1 MATITVDRSINADDA
16 FAMSGGIAFVAL
28 PSGSATYQTQA
39 TGIATWVTATIV
51 SSSNWQS
58 VCYGN
63 NLVVAV
69 SSTSGTIAA
78 SSPAGVTATWTLRT
92 MPATASWYAVAY
104 GLSKF
109 VAVSGGAS
117 TAGAYSA
124 DGAKWTS
131 TGALTTSGDWR
142 ALAFGDDRF
151 VALSYNSTNS
161 NYSTN
166 GTSWTA
172 GGALPGTRNW
182 TSIVYGEGTFVAV
195 ASGSSSGAYST
206 DGGVTWNNTTMPSAA
221 SWSSVTYGNG
231 TFVAV
236 ATGPSTAAAYSAD
249 GITWS
254 SSTLPASRS
263 WVGVAFGNNLFSA
276 VASGSTTGGA
286 YSYNGIN
293 WVANTTLSQTVSC
306 ICHTPTTW
314 NSNDTLVITNN
325 STVTVNTDQGK
336 FWNAVTLT
344 NGKLAITNNSTSTGI
359 RFTMGRVSGAAAAVI
374 TPGSGIGDI
383 EITGNWIEL
392 GTGSGSSGQ
401 TMTAPFSDYIAALWV
416 ETGSGTGVYEQWLNA
431 TGSYGDASPILLE
444 GLAAVGSGRRG
455 KFFVQQANAA
465 PYGPTIINGTDG
477 SIAQKLITV
486 TSTTGLYAG
495 AAILGP
501 GIPANTVVNRV
512 ISSTLLETNAISTTE
527 LSPDWSGVAFG
538 NSTYVAISRT
548 SSNIAATSSDGVTW
562 TKRTLPFVANWN
574 GICYGATSAL
584 FVAVC
589 SDITTTGGTQIGSR
603 FCATSADGITWTRR
617 AMPANQSWNAVATN
631 GTSFVA
637 VGAAADGTATTGA
650 ASSTDGLTWVAATMA
665 TSLIW
670 QAVGYGGSRYVA
682 VGGATATVCNYDA
695 DGAGTWT
702 AGATMTSGNYVAI
715 AYSASRWVAVTA
727 TTASQYKDDPTTGA
741 FTVGGTLTTGVARG
755 IAWDGTN
762 FVVVSTTNSVTTH
775 RSTNGVSWTS
785 TTNGATYA
793 NNWMAICAN
802 GTTLCAVSS
811 SSTLRS
817 AAMTSTDSGA
827 TWTLRTGIPLDVS
840 LTCYNPYVSQL
851 TNTVEFGDNI
861 NGNKVPT
868 GAKVRCPNIMFTS
881 AVPVNI
887 QTASSIVGANMVMTN
902 AGSLTASICL
912 FDESYNTFTQP
923 EIVSL
928 TNCAFSIPPI
938 INECYN
944 LTFNSVGFALAPV
957 RRYYT
962 YSATIGADGWFTRDG
977 RYAATVTWTYLN
989 GASITDFNYCVG
1001 APKAL
1006 QVAVSTVTNPAVM
1019 LNLSYT
1025 QDSTWSYV
1033 RFYALN
1039 CVASFQDAFN
1049 FSANFN
1055 DNTMEH
1061 LELYGVAPMLL
1072 QVSNNNTITDIRIAE
1087 DMFNGYRSFPTSGAR
1102 IGNDP
1107 NASAGLLDDTK
1118 YYLKAR
1124 TFYDWND
1131 RSIFAEGRTVSATPY
1146 IGSQFSPAFFGAYNN
1161 ATRSVTLTWIRR
1173 DPSASGAAGS
1183 TIYQIFRDTTPGF
1196 TPSSTNMVFD
1206 TLTVGTV
1213 SYVNGFI
1220 ATITATASPVRTITF
1235 AQAGRTI
1242 TLSGAGA
1249 GSFTTAGF
1257 VAGGNVVVAGTAS
1270 NNGTYTILSFT
1281 ATVIT
1286 LTTNHTNLVN
1296 ETAPNGTTL
1305 NGQPPVNGTSY
1316 YYKLRKHDATL
1327 AGITSASGTV
1337 ALTSL
1342 TTAGNFNTGLGS
1354 IINLEGISG
1363 QFKIRIPVGSTTNFL
1378 AGNVFPGLTL
1388 AGTGIG
1394 SGAKV
1399 VSLDTPWQIT
1409 VDVANSSTFVGT
1421 TATLGLATGVAPNSN
1436 IYVTGPGIA
1445 RPTRV
1450 SSVTNSTTIVVD
1462 TAFINTFSA
1471 QAIFFEYG
1479 NDSAEVEVTP
1489 SGPTTAAFNFLT
1501 RSNDFTHANWV
1512 KTNLTA
1518 TADAVSGPNDI
1529 GFGIAAVPTADRLLS
1544 TGPSARAVQ
1553 TITSYLEIGAS
1564 YTFSVFIRTDAHH
1577 YAQTVTGELS
1587 INTTVVTTEAFTAT
1601 GVWQRISAD
1610 FTATAVTH
1618 TFTIQMTTEGSY
1630 IYASSAL
1637 VNQGTT
1643 ALVPITTTTVKSAV
1657 ASGGRTFTF
1666 ASGIDGLNTITG
1678 STGSFITDGFVIG
1691 DSIIVQSTSDN
1702 DGTYVISS
1710 TAITATVITVVAAQ
1724 PFTNGGGAQTTGSI
1738 VGSVLAS
1745 AAQELSAAYAWCRA
1759 AGGNTENQGIEVAFA
1774 ALPTGSFWTELY
1786 IGTTSGFAPSSVNRV
1801 GYTLNLLGA
1810 STSFYLL
1817 NSNNNLFNTLV
1828 QEGVGGFSGTRAF
1841 LRGSAGNSFLDWT
1854 IDYNYGAVPM
1864 IGDIASL
1871 SNDNVFDDF
1880 TVKNFRNYNLTPF
1893 TTLNDSSGLT
1903 LQNITIEQANDIPY
1917 ALQTQN
1923 TTLKGVTG
1931 AHAFAATNATTYL
1944 HGTAPFATD
1953 GMAIAYQA
1961 VYDNIFYE
1969 LFHSE
1974 TTGALHMLFNASS
1987 LDTPPYSIVS
1997 GTPAFGNNGR
2007 LYLRTAGDSIEYTWP
2022 HRIYTVSSFRDV
2034 ILKKN
2039 GLDLGS
2045 SLDVLQSLLVEFSID
2060 TGTGDTY
2067 SAYATATPANL
2078 AATVVDTVTGFLLK
2092 IKITARPGMLFSTQ
2106 TNAFIATEVI
2116 RGASSGATATVDEV
2130 FNLTTTTG
2138 TIVVSGVSGTFFPG
2152 ELIVRD
2158 SDSATR
2164 ATNVVTN
2171 TQFALFPSFNS
2182 YIDGLQIFTNTVGPG
2197 DYPGRTANIVL
2208 TNVVT
2213 GSTYYV
2219 FKTSDATLLGSGTA
2233 SGSTVTI
2240 ANVAYVSDFGIT
2252 VRVRKGSNN
2261 ITFTYAS
2268 ESSGPFVVGN
2278 AITSS
2283 AGGTGYIASLVD
2295 GGSTGTLVIR
2305 NVVGT
2310 FANTN
2315 TLTSGL
2321 TTATID
2327 SVPATVVTTKYI
2339 PLETQATVTSSGA
2352 SVYIGQ
2358 LEDTIVGASVNG
2370 TIAGDFT
2377 VNTTTKTIKHTADA
2391 VVYTINE
2398 LYTWLMDYFDDV
2410 TTIDDTVPISA
2421 QTPTEY
2427 TLTNGWFMDNVS
2439 FKYLSGGAI
2448 QTDGQ
2453 DAYSTHILT
2462 VTGGTY
2468 ADPIAGDITKTVM
2481 AGATAI
2487 GPLLDYEIISAGVS
2501 SKWYVR
2507 DTRVT
2512 PAQIA
2517 STTAMTI
2524 TTGTG
2529 SGNNSVNS
2537 LTGENIWANIF
2548 TLGTIVSGTTLDVY
2562 QNDSQITPWWSAGQ
2576 IDVLVKVREAGT
2588 EIDSGNVTVL
2598 ARKYSTLYDHYVVD
2612 ASTGRNPVPLAAFTD
2627 TNNQVIEATVGA
2639 YAGITFDFGAASK
2652 DLGNGNGAQPY
2663 DCVVECNSLTIQEVY
2678 EYLKYVTRTGS
2689 GTTLNGVNGE
2699 YYQAVGDIRLN
2710 YTGEASGPLVEGN
2723 AITSSAGG
2731 TGYIVSLIDGGAT
2744 GTLVIRNVHGTFA
2757 DTNTL
2762 TSSGT
2767 TATISGA
2774 PVTIL
2779 QSKQAPF
2786 GVFSGGKLFGA
2797 RGVWLENVAA
2807 ADSINYQLI
2816 DSLGVTQAPPISV
2829 TVTVRDANT
2838 LVAVDS
2844 ARVLL
2849 EAAAGGDLPAGA
2861 SITIT
2866 RSGATASVA
2875 HTTHNMTTGM
2885 SVIIRGA
2892 AQDEYNGV
2900 FTISNVTTNAYD
2912 YTVSGSPATP
2922 ATGTITATCAILN
2935 GVTNVSGIF
2944 QTTTFNYTSDQP
2956 ITGKVRKAT
2965 AGVKY
2970 KTGAITGTITSTGL
2984 NTTVLLI
2991 TDE

>member
-16 FAMSGGIAFVAL
+16 FAMSGGLAFVAL

-63 NLVVAV
+63 NIVVAV

-78 SSPAGVTATWTLRT
+78 TSPAGVTATWTLRT

-117 TAGAYSA
+117 TAGAYSI

-142 ALAFGDDRF
+142 CLAFGNDRF
-151 VALSYNSTNS
+151 VTLSYNSTNS

-182 TSIVYGEGTFVAV
+182 TAITYGEGTFVAV
-195 ASGSSSGAYST
+195 ASGNASGAYST
-206 DGGVTWNNTTMPSAA
+206 DGGVTWQDTTMPSAA
-221 SWSSVTYGNG
+221 SWSSITYGNG
-231 TFVAV
+231 IFVAV

-254 SSTLPASRS
+254 ASTLPNSRS
-263 WVGVAFGNNLFSA
+263 WTGVAFGNNLFSA
-276 VASGSTTGGA
+276 IASGSTTGGA
-286 YSYNGIN
+286 YSYDGIS
-293 WVANTTLSQTVSC
+293 WLAVTTLSQTVTC

-325 STVTVNTDQGK
+325 ATVTVNTDQNK
-336 FWNAVTLT
+336 FWNAITLT
-344 NGKLAITNNSTSTGI
+344 NGKLAITNSSTSTGI
-359 RFTMGRVSGAAAAVI
+359 RFTMGRVTGAAAAAI

-392 GTGSGSSGQ
+392 GTGNGSSGQ

-455 KFFVQQANAA
+455 KFFIQQANAG

-495 AAILGP
+495 AAIIGP
-501 GIPANTVVNRV
+501 GIPANAVVNRV
-512 ISSTLLETNAISTTE
+512 ISSTLLETNSVSTTE
-527 LSPDWSGVAFG
+527 LSPDWSSVAYG
-538 NSTYVAISRT
+538 NSTYVAVSRT

-574 GICYGATSAL
+574 SICYGATSAL

-603 FCATSADGITWTRR
+603 FCATSPDGITWTRR
-617 AMPANQSWNAVATN
+617 AMPANQSWNAVASN

-637 VGAAADGTATTGA
+637 VGGDATNAATTGA
-650 ASSTDGLTWVAATMA
+650 ASSTDGITWVAATMA
-665 TSLIW
+665 TSQVW
-670 QAVGYGGSRYVA
+670 NAVAYGGGRYVA
-682 VGGATATVCNYDA
+682 VGTGTATNYDA

-702 AGATMTSGNYVAI
+702 NGATVTSATYMAIIYNGTIWMVISGSSTGNQSKA
-715 AYSASRWVAVTA
+715 
-727 TTASQYKDDPTTGA
+727 DPTTGA
-741 FTVGGTLTTGVARG
+741 FTAGGALPNSTSRGV
-755 IAWDGTN
+755 AWDGTN
-762 FVVVSTTNSVTTH
+762 FVVVSTTNSTQTA
-775 RSTNGVSWTS
+775 RSTNGASWT
-785 TTNGATYA
+785 TTTLTGTQIGSWN
-793 NNWMAICAN
+793 AICAN
-802 GTTLCAVSS
+802 GTTLVAVSS
-811 SSTLRS
+811 SSNLRS
-817 AAMTSTDSGA
+817 AAMTSTNSGA
-827 TWTLRTGIPLDVS
+827 AWTVQTGMPLDVS

-851 TNTVEFGDNI
+851 TNTVQFGDNI
-861 NGNKVPT
+861 NGNKVPS

-887 QTASSIVGANMVMTN
+887 QTASSIVGANMVMT
-902 AGSLTASICL
+902 AGGSLTASICL
-912 FDESYNTFTQP
+912 FDESYNTFNQA
-923 EIVSL
+923 EILSL
-928 TNCAFSIPPI
+928 TNVGFSLPPL

-944 LTFNSVGFALAPV
+944 VTFNSVGFALEPV

-962 YSATIGADGWFTRDG
+962 YSATIGADGWFTRDR
-977 RYAATVTWTYLN
+977 RYGAGTTVWSYIN

-1001 APKAL
+1001 SPKAL
-1006 QVAVSTVTNPAVM
+1006 QSTASSVTSPAAM
-1019 LNLSYT
+1019 LALSYT
-1025 QDSTWSYV
+1025 QSSTWSYV

-1049 FSANFN
+1049 FTANFN
-1055 DNTMEH
+1055 NNTMEH
-1061 LELYGVAPMLL
+1061 LELYGVAPMLV
-1072 QVSNNNTITDIRIAE
+1072 QTSSGNTITDIRIAE
-1087 DMFNGYRSFPTSGAR
+1087 DMFNAYKSFPTSGAR

-1107 NASAGLLDDTK
+1107 NAGARLLDDTK
-1118 YYLKAR
+1118 YYLKTR
-1124 TFYDWND
+1124 TFYNWND
-1131 RSIFAEGRTVSATPY
+1131 RSVYAEGRTVSATPF
-1146 IGSQFSPAFFGAYNN
+1146 IASQFFPAFFGAYNN

-1173 DPSASGAAGS
+1173 DPSSSGGAG
-1183 TIYQIFRDTTPGF
+1183 TTAYQIFRSTSASF
-1196 TPSSTNMVFD
+1196 TPSSANMIFD
-1206 TLTVGTV
+1206 TLTVATV

-1220 ATITATASPVRTITF
+1220 ATITATASPARTITF

-1242 TLSGAGA
+1242 TLGGAGA
-1249 GSFTTAGF
+1249 GSFTTAGY
-1257 VAGGNVVVAGTAS
+1257 VIGGSVVVAGTVS
-1270 NNGTYTILSFT
+1270 NDGTYTILSFT

-1296 ETAPNGTTL
+1296 ETAPNGATL
-1305 NGQPPVNGTSY
+1305 NGVPPVNGTSY
-1316 YYKLRKHDATL
+1316 YYKLRKYDAIL
-1327 AGITSASGTV
+1327 SGITSASGTV

-1342 TTAGNFNTGLGS
+1342 TTAGNFNTGLGT
-1354 IINLEGISG
+1354 IINLEGTSG
-1363 QFKIRIPVGSTTNFL
+1363 QYKIRIPVGSTTNFL

-1409 VDVANSSTFVGT
+1409 VDVANSATFVGT
-1421 TATLGLATGVAPNSN
+1421 TATLGLATGAAPNNN
-1436 IYVTGPGIA
+1436 IYVVGPGIA

-1462 TAFINTFSA
+1462 TAFIATFSA

-1479 NDSAEVEVTP
+1479 TDSSEVEVTP

-1518 TADAVSGPNDI
+1518 TADQVSGPNDI
-1529 GFGIAAVPTADRLLS
+1529 GFGVAAVPTADRLLS

-1564 YTFSVFIRTDAHH
+1564 YTFSVYIRTDAHH
-1577 YAQTVTGELS
+1577 YAQTVSGELS
-1587 INTTVVTTEAFTAT
+1587 INTTVATTESFTAT
-1601 GVWQRISAD
+1601 GVWQRVSAA

-1630 IYASSAL
+1630 IYASNAQVNQGSSAL
-1637 VNQGTT
+1637 VP
-1643 ALVPITTTTVKSAV
+1643 VTTTTVKTAV
-1657 ASGGRTFTF
+1657 ASGGRTLTF
-1666 ASGIDGLNTITG
+1666 ASGIDGLNTITASSG
-1678 STGSFITDGFVIG
+1678 DFTTAPAFAIG
-1691 DSIIVQSTSDN
+1691 DTIIVQSTSDN
-1702 DGTYVISS
+1702 DGTYVLS
-1710 TAITATVITVVAAQ
+1710 AVTATVLTVTPAQ
-1724 PFTNGGGAQTTGSI
+1724 PLVSGGGAQTTGSI

-1759 AGGNTENQGIEVAFA
+1759 TGGNTANQGIEVALA
-1774 ALPTGSFWTELY
+1774 ALPSGSFWTELY
-1786 IGTTSGFAPSSVNRV
+1786 IGTSSGFAPSSINRV

-1817 NSNNNLFNTLV
+1817 NSNNNLLDTLV
-1828 QEGVGGFSGTRAF
+1828 QEGYGGFSGTRIF
-1841 LRGSAGNSFLDWT
+1841 LRGSAGNKFLDWT
-1854 IDYNYGAVPM
+1854 LDYNYGAVPM
-1864 IGDIASL
+1864 IGDVANL

-1893 TTLNDSSGLT
+1893 TSINDSSGLT

-1917 ALQTQN
+1917 SLQSLN

-1931 AHAFAATNATTYL
+1931 ANAFAATNATTYL
-1944 HGTAPFATD
+1944 FGTAPFATD

-1987 LDTPPYSIVS
+1987 SDAPPYTIIS

-2022 HRIYTVSSFRDV
+2022 YTIKGVSSFRDV

-2045 SLDVLQSLLVEFSID
+2045 SLDVLQSLLIEFKVD
-2060 TGTGDTY
+2060 TGSGY
-2067 SAYATATPANL
+2067 GAYQTATPFNL
-2078 AATVVDTVTGFLLK
+2078 AAASVSTAGFDLK

-2106 TNAFIATEVI
+2106 TNAFVVGETIEGTT
-2116 RGASSGATATVDEV
+2116 SGATAVVDEV
-2130 FNLTTTTG
+2130 YNLTTT
-2138 TIVVSGVSGTFFPG
+2138 SGCIILSSVTGTFFPA
-2152 ELIVRD
+2152 ELVRRA
-2158 SDSATR
+2158 SDDQTR

-2197 DYPGRTANIVL
+2197 DYPGRIVDIVL
-2208 TNVVT
+2208 SNIVT

-2219 FKTSDATLLGSGTA
+2219 YKTSDLSLLASGTA
-2233 SGSTVTI
+2233 AASTVTI
-2240 ANVAYVSDFGIT
+2240 TDIAYVADFGIT
-2252 VRVRKGSNN
+2252 VRVRK
-2261 ITFTYAS
+2261 A
-2268 ESSGPFVVGN
+2268 
-2278 AITSS
+2278 SS
-2283 AGGTGYIASLVD
+2283 A
-2295 GGSTGTLVIR
+2295 
-2305 NVVGT
+2305 
-2310 FANTN
+2310 
-2315 TLTSGL
+2315 
-2321 TTATID
+2321 
-2327 SVPATVVTTKYI
+2327 TKYI
-2339 PLETQATVTSSGA
+2339 PFETQATVRSTG
-2352 SVYIGQ
+2352 VDVFIGQ
-2358 LEDTIVGASVNG
+2358 TEDSIVGASVNG

-2377 VNTTTKTIKHTADA
+2377 INTTTKTIKHTADS
-2391 VVYTINE
+2391 VVYTVNE

-2427 TLTNGWFMDNVS
+2427 TLINGWFMDNLS

-2468 ADPIAGDITKTVM
+2468 ADPVSGDITKTVM

-2487 GPLLDYEIISAGVS
+2487 GPLLDYEVISVGVS

-2507 DTRVT
+2507 DTRTV
-2512 PAQIA
+2512 PAVIA

-2529 SGNNSVNS
+2529 SGNNSANS
-2537 LTGENIWANIF
+2537 LSGESIWSNIF
-2548 TLGTIVSGTTLDVY
+2548 SLGTIVSGTTLDLY

-2576 IDVLVKVREAGT
+2576 IDILVKVKEAGT
-2588 EIDSGNVTVL
+2588 EIDSGNLTVL

-2612 ASTGRNPVPLAAFTD
+2612 ASTGRNPVPLAAFAD
-2627 TNNQVIEATVGA
+2627 TNNEVIEATVGA
-2639 YAGITFDFGAASK
+2639 YTGFTFDFGAASK
-2652 DLGNGNGAQPY
+2652 DLGNGNGSQPY
-2663 DCVVECNSLTIQEVY
+2663 DCVIDCDDHSIQEVY

-2689 GTTLNGVNGE
+2689 STTLNGVNGE
-2699 YYQAVGDIRLN
+2699 YYQAVGDIRLS
-2710 YTGEASGPLVEGN
+2710 YSGEASGPFVEGN

-2731 TGYIVSLIDGGAT
+2731 TGYIVSLIDSGAT
-2744 GTLVIRNVHGTFA
+2744 GTLLIRNVHGTFA
-2757 DTNTL
+2757 NANTL

-2767 TATISGA
+2767 TATISSV
-2774 PVTIL
+2774 PDTIL

-2816 DSLGVTQAPPISV
+2816 DSTGTTQIPPISV
-2829 TVTVRDANT
+2829 VVTVKDANS
-2838 LVAVDS
+2838 LAAVDS

-2849 EAAAGGDLPAGA
+2849 EAAAGGDLPAA
-2861 SITIT
+2861 ESCTIT

-2875 HTTHNMTTGM
+2875 HTAHGMTTGM

-2892 AQDEYNGV
+2892 AQDEYNGIY
-2900 FTISNVTTNAYD
+2900 TISNVSADAYD

-2935 GVTNVSGIF
+2935 GATNASGIL
-2944 QTTTFNYTSDQP
+2944 QVTTFNYTSDQP
-2956 ITGKVRKAT
+2956 IGGRVRRATTGA
-2965 AGVKY
+2965 KY

-2991 TDE
+2991 LDE

>member
-1 MATITVDRSINADDA
+1 MATITVDKSTNVDDA

-28 PSGSATYQTQA
+28 ASGSASYQTQP
-39 TGIATWVTATIV
+39 TGITTWTTATIV
-51 SSSNWQS
+51 QSSAWQS

-63 NLVVAV
+63 NIVVAV

-78 SSPAGVTATWTLRT
+78 TSPAGVTATWTLRT

-109 VAVSGGAS
+109 VAVTGGAS
-117 TAGAYSA
+117 TVGAYSA
-124 DGAKWTS
+124 DGAKWTL

-142 ALAFGDDRF
+142 ALTFGNDRF
-151 VALSYNSTNS
+151 VTLSYNSTNT

-172 GGALPGTRNW
+172 GGALPATRNW
-182 TSIVYGEGTFVAV
+182 TSVVYGEGTFVAV
-195 ASGSSSGAYST
+195 ASGSNKGAYST
-206 DGGVTWNNTTMPSAA
+206 DGGVSWTEMTMPS
-221 SWSSVTYGNG
+221 SSNWNSVTYGNG

-236 ATGPSTAAAYSAD
+236 SNTSGTIAAYSAD
-249 GITWS
+249 GISWNS
-254 SSTLPASRS
+254 ATLPNTRT
-263 WVGVAFGNNLFSA
+263 WVAVAFGNNLFTA
-276 VASGSTTGGA
+276 IASSSTTGAAFSYDGISWSGGA
-286 YSYNGIN
+286 I
-293 WVANTTLSQTVSC
+293 TTVSQAITC
-306 ICHTPTTW
+306 MCHTPTTW

-325 STVTVNTDQGK
+325 STVTVNTDQSK
-336 FWNAVTLT
+336 FWNAITLT
-344 NGKLAITNNSTSTGI
+344 NGKLAITNTSTSTGI
-359 RFTMGRVSGAAAAVI
+359 RFTMGRSSGAAAASI

-431 TGSYGDASPILLE
+431 TGSYGDSPPVLLE

-455 KFFVQQANAA
+455 KFFIQQANSA

-486 TSTTGLYAG
+486 TSTSGLYAG
-495 AAILGP
+495 AAIIGP
-501 GIPANTVVNRV
+501 GIPANAVVNRV
-512 ISSTLLETNAISTTE
+512 ISSTLLETNAVSTTE
-527 LSPDWSGVAFG
+527 LSPDWSSVAYG
-538 NSTYVAISRT
+538 NSTYVAVSRT

-574 GICYGATSAL
+574 SVCYGATSAL

-603 FCATSADGITWTRR
+603 FCATSPDGITWTRR
-617 AMPANQSWNAVATN
+617 AMPANQSWNAVASN

-637 VGAAADGTATTGA
+637 VGGDATNAATTGA
-650 ASSTDGLTWVAATMA
+650 ASSVDGLTWVAATMA
-665 TSLIW
+665 TSQVW
-670 QAVGYGGSRYVA
+670 NAVAYGGGRYVA
-682 VGGATATVCNYDA
+682 VGTGTASNYDA

-702 AGATMTSGNYVAI
+702 NGATLTSATYMALIYNGTIWMAISGSTTGNQSKA
-715 AYSASRWVAVTA
+715 
-727 TTASQYKDDPTTGA
+727 DPTTGA
-741 FTVGGTLTTGVARG
+741 FTAGGALPNSTSRGV
-755 IAWDGTN
+755 AWDGTN
-762 FVVVSTTNSVTTH
+762 FVVVSTTNSTQTA
-775 RSTNGVSWTS
+775 RSTNGASWT
-785 TTNGATYA
+785 TTTLTGTQIGSWN
-793 NNWMAICAN
+793 AICSN
-802 GTTLCAVSS
+802 GTTLVAVSS
-811 SSTLRS
+811 SSNLRS

-827 TWTLRTGIPLDVS
+827 TWTVQTGMPLDVS

-851 TNTVEFGDNI
+851 TNTVQFGDNI

-887 QTASSIVGANMVMTN
+887 QTSSSLVGANMVMTA
-902 AGSLTASICL
+902 AGSLTANICL
-912 FDESYNTFTQP
+912 FDESYNTFTQA

-928 TNCAFSIPPI
+928 TNCGFSIPPLI
-938 INECYN
+938 TECYN
-944 LTFNSVGFALAPV
+944 LTFNSVGFALPPV

-977 RYAATVTWTYLN
+977 RYAATVSWTYLN
-989 GASITDFNYCVG
+989 DASITDFNYCVG
-1001 APKAL
+1001 SPKAL
-1006 QVAVSTVTNPAVM
+1006 IATASTVTAPAVM

-1025 QDSTWSYV
+1025 QNSTWSYV

-1049 FSANFN
+1049 FSANCN
-1055 DNTMEH
+1055 NNTMEH
-1061 LELYGVAPMLL
+1061 LELYGVAPMLI
-1072 QVSNNNTITDIRIAE
+1072 QVSNGNTFTDIRIAE

-1107 NASAGLLDDTK
+1107 NSSARLIDNTK
-1118 YYLKAR
+1118 YYLKTR
-1124 TFYDWND
+1124 TFYDWNN
-1131 RSIFAEGRTVSATPY
+1131 RSNYAEGRTVSATPF
-1146 IGSQFSPAFFGAYNN
+1146 IGSQFFPAYFGAYNN
-1161 ATRSVTLTWIRR
+1161 ASRAVTLTWIRR
-1173 DPSASGAAGS
+1173 DPTSSGGAG
-1183 TIYQIFRDTTPGF
+1183 TTTYQIFRDTSAGF
-1196 TPSSTNMVFD
+1196 TPSSANRIFD
-1206 TLTVGTV
+1206 TLTVATV
-1213 SYVNGFI
+1213 SYVDGFR

-1270 NNGTYTILSFT
+1270 NDGTYTILSFT

-1296 ETAPNGTTL
+1296 ETAPNGATL
-1305 NGQPPVNGTSY
+1305 DGQPPVNGTSY
-1316 YYKLRKHDATL
+1316 YYKLRKYNAVL
-1327 AGITSASGTV
+1327 SGITSASGTV
-1337 ALTSL
+1337 SQTSL

-1354 IINLEGISG
+1354 IINLQGTSG
-1363 QFKIRIPVGSTTNFL
+1363 QFKIRIPVGSTTNFM

-1399 VSLDTPWQIT
+1399 VSIDTAWQIT
-1409 VDVANSSTFVGT
+1409 VDVANSADFVGT
-1421 TATLGLATGVAPNSN
+1421 TATLGLANGAAPDN
-1436 IYVTGPGIA
+1436 IYVVGPGIA
-1445 RPTRV
+1445 RPTKV
-1450 SSVTNSTTIVVD
+1450 SSVSNSTTIVVD
-1462 TAFINTFSA
+1462 TAFIATFSA

-1479 NDSAEVEVTP
+1479 TDSAEVEVTP
-1489 SGPTTAAFNFLT
+1489 SGPTVAAFNFLT
-1501 RSNDFTHANWV
+1501 YSNDFTNANWV

-1518 TADAVSGPNDI
+1518 TANAVSGPNDVA
-1529 GFGIAAVPTADRLLS
+1529 FGTAAAPTADRLVS
-1544 TGPSARAVQ
+1544 TGPAARAVQ
-1553 TITSYLEIGAS
+1553 TITSYLEVGAS
-1564 YTFSVFIRTDAHH
+1564 YTFSVYIRTDAHH
-1577 YAQTVTGELS
+1577 YAQTVTGLLAV
-1587 INTTVVTTEAFTAT
+1587 NTTVESTQSFTAN
-1601 GVWQRISAD
+1601 GLWQRISVA

-1618 TFTIQMTTEGSY
+1618 TFKIEMTTEGSY
-1630 IYASSAL
+1630 IYASNAQ

-1643 ALVPITTTTVKSAV
+1643 ALVPVTTTTVKTAV

-1666 ASGIDGLNTITG
+1666 ATGIDGSNTITASSG
-1678 STGSFITDGFVIG
+1678 DFTAAPAFAIG

-1702 DGTYVISS
+1702 DGTYVLSAVS
-1710 TAITATVITVVAAQ
+1710 ATVLTVIPAQ
-1724 PFTNGGGAQTTGSI
+1724 PLVNGGGAQTTGSI

-1745 AAQELSAAYAWCRA
+1745 AAQELSGAYAWCRA
-1759 AGGNTENQGIEVAFA
+1759 TGGNTANQGIEVALA
-1774 ALPTGSFWTELY
+1774 ALPAGSFWTELY
-1786 IGTTSGFAPSSVNRV
+1786 IGTSSGFAPSSVNRV

-1817 NSNNNLFNTLV
+1817 NSNDNLFNTLV
-1828 QEGVGGFSGTRAF
+1828 QEGYGGFSGTRAY
-1841 LRGSAGNSFLDWT
+1841 LRGSSNNKFLDWT
-1854 IDYNYGAVPM
+1854 LDYNYGAVPM
-1864 IGDIASL
+1864 IGDVANL

-1893 TTLNDSSGLT
+1893 TAINDSSGLT

-1917 ALQTQN
+1917 ALQSLN
-1923 TTLKGVTG
+1923 TILKGVTG
-1931 AHAFAATNATTYL
+1931 ANAAAATTGTTYFF
-1944 HGTAPFATD
+1944 GTAPFATD

-1969 LFHSE
+1969 LFHST

-1987 LDTPPYSIVS
+1987 SDTPPYTIVA

-2022 HRIYTVSSFRDV
+2022 YTIKGVSSFRDV
-2034 ILKKN
+2034 IVKKN

-2045 SLDVLQSLLVEFSID
+2045 SLDVLQSLLIEFKVD
-2060 TGTGDTY
+2060 TGSGY
-2067 SAYATATPANL
+2067 GAYQTATPYNL
-2078 AATVVDTVTGFLLK
+2078 AATTVSTAGFDLK

-2106 TNAFIATEVI
+2106 TNPFVVGETIAGTT
-2116 RGASSGATATVDEV
+2116 SGATAVVDEV

-2138 TIVVSGVSGTFFPG
+2138 TIVLSSVTGTFIPT
-2152 ELIVRD
+2152 ELIKRA
-2158 SDSATR
+2158 SDSQTR

-2197 DYPGRTANIVL
+2197 DYPGRIVDIVL
-2208 TNVVT
+2208 TNVVS

-2219 FKTSDATLLGSGTA
+2219 YKTSDSTLLGSGVA

-2240 ANVAYVSDFGIT
+2240 TNVAYVSDFGIT
-2252 VRVRKGSNN
+2252 VRVRK
-2261 ITFTYAS
+2261 AS
-2268 ESSGPFVVGN
+2268 AAP
-2278 AITSS
+2278 
-2283 AGGTGYIASLVD
+2283 
-2295 GGSTGTLVIR
+2295 
-2305 NVVGT
+2305 
-2310 FANTN
+2310 
-2315 TLTSGL
+2315 
-2321 TTATID
+2321 
-2327 SVPATVVTTKYI
+2327 KYI
-2339 PLETQATVTSSGA
+2339 PFETQATVKSTGA
-2352 SVYIGQ
+2352 DVFIGQ
-2358 LEDTIVGASVNG
+2358 VEDGIVGASVSG

-2377 VNTTTKTIKHTADA
+2377 IDTTTKTIKHTADT
-2391 VVYTINE
+2391 VVYTVNE
-2398 LYTWLMDYFDDV
+2398 LYTWLMDYFDDEA
-2410 TTIDDTVPISA
+2410 TIDDTVPISA

-2427 TLTNGWFMDNVS
+2427 TLTNGWFMDNTS
-2439 FKYLSGGAI
+2439 FKYLSGGAL

-2453 DAYSTHILT
+2453 DSYAVHILT

-2468 ADPIAGDITKTVM
+2468 ADPVAGDISKTVV
-2481 AGATAI
+2481 AGATSI
-2487 GPLLDYEIISAGVS
+2487 GPLLDYEIVSAGVS

-2529 SGNNSVNS
+2529 SGNNFANS
-2537 LTGENIWANIF
+2537 LTGENIWSNIF
-2548 TLGTIVSGTTLDVY
+2548 TLGTIVSGTTLDLY

-2576 IDVLVKVREAGT
+2576 IDILVKVREAGT
-2588 EIDSGNVTVL
+2588 EIDSGNLTVL
-2598 ARKYSTLYDHYVVD
+2598 ARKYATLYDHYVVD
-2612 ASTGRNPVPLAAFTD
+2612 ASTGRNPVPLAAFDD
-2627 TNNQVIEATVGA
+2627 TNNQVAEGTVGA

-2652 DLGNGNGAQPY
+2652 DLSNGNGAQPY
-2663 DCVVECNSLTIQEVY
+2663 DCIVDCNNHTIQEVY

-2689 GTTLNGVNGE
+2689 STTLNGVNGE
-2699 YYQAVGDIRLN
+2699 YYQAVGDIRLT
-2710 YTGEASGPLVEGN
+2710 YTGESSGPFVEGN
-2723 AITSSAGG
+2723 AITSSGGG
-2731 TGYIVSLIDGGAT
+2731 TGYIVSLIDNGTTGA
-2744 GTLVIRNVHGTFA
+2744 LVIRNVHGTFA

-2767 TATISGA
+2767 TATINGT
-2774 PVTIL
+2774 PDTIL
-2779 QSKQAPF
+2779 QSEQAPF
-2786 GVFSGGKLFGA
+2786 GTFSGGRFFGA
-2797 RGVWLENVAA
+2797 RGIWLENLAS

-2816 DSLGVTQAPPISV
+2816 DSLGVAQIPPISV
-2829 TVTVRDANT
+2829 TVTVKDVNT
-2838 LVAVDS
+2838 LAVIES

-2849 EAAAGGDLPAGA
+2849 EADSGGDLPAGE
-2861 SITIT
+2861 SVTIT
-2866 RSGATASVA
+2866 RSGSTASVS
-2875 HTTHNMTTGM
+2875 HTGHGMTTGM

-2892 AQDEYNGV
+2892 NQDEYNGIY
-2900 FTISNVTTNAYD
+2900 TISNVTTDAYD
-2912 YTVSGSPATP
+2912 YTVSGTPATP
-2922 ATGTITATCAILN
+2922 ATGTITATCAILD
-2935 GVTNVSGIF
+2935 GATNASGIL

-2956 ITGKVRKAT
+2956 ITGKVRRAT
-2965 AGVKY
+2965 TGTKY
-2970 KTGAITGTITSTGL
+2970 KTGAITGTITSSGL
-2984 NTTVLLI
+2984 DTTVLLI
-2991 TDE
+2991 IDE

>member
-16 FAMSGGIAFVAL
+16 FAMSGGLAFVAL

-51 SSSNWQS
+51 SSSAWQS

-63 NLVVAV
+63 NILVAV

-78 SSPAGVTATWTLRT
+78 TSPAGVSATWTLRT

-117 TAGAYSA
+117 TAGAYSI

-142 ALAFGDDRF
+142 CLAFGNDRF
-151 VALSYNSTNS
+151 VTLSYNSTNS

-172 GGALPGTRNW
+172 GGALPNTRNW
-182 TSIVYGEGTFVAV
+182 TAITYGEGTFVAV
-195 ASGSSSGAYST
+195 ASGNASGAYST
-206 DGGVTWNNTTMPSAA
+206 DGGATWQDTTMPSAA
-221 SWSSVTYGNG
+221 SWSSITYGNG
-231 TFVAV
+231 IFVAV

-254 SSTLPASRS
+254 ASTLPNSRS
-263 WVGVAFGNNLFSA
+263 WTGVAFGNNLFSA
-276 VASGSTTGGA
+276 IASGSTTGGA
-286 YSYNGIN
+286 YSYDGIS
-293 WVANTTLSQTVSC
+293 WLAVTTLSQTVTC

-325 STVTVNTDQGK
+325 ATVTVNTDQSK
-336 FWNAVTLT
+336 FWNAITLT
-344 NGKLAITNNSTSTGI
+344 NGKLAITNSSTSTGI
-359 RFTMGRVSGAAAAVI
+359 RFTMGRVTGATAASI

-392 GTGSGSSGQ
+392 GTGNGSSGQ

-455 KFFVQQANAA
+455 KFFIQQANSA

-477 SIAQKLITV
+477 SIAQRLITV
-486 TSTTGLYAG
+486 TSTTGLYPG
-495 AAILGP
+495 ASILGP
-501 GIPANTVVNRV
+501 GIPANAVVNRV

-527 LSPDWSGVAFG
+527 LSPDWSSVAYG
-538 NSTYVAISRT
+538 NSTYVAVSRT
-548 SSNIAATSSDGVTW
+548 SSNVAATSSDGVTW

-603 FCATSADGITWTRR
+603 FCATSPDGITWTRR
-617 AMPANQSWNAVATN
+617 AMPANQSWNAVASN

-637 VGAAADGTATTGA
+637 VGGDATNAATTGA
-650 ASSTDGLTWVAATMA
+650 ASSTDGITWVAATMA
-665 TSLIW
+665 TSQVW
-670 QAVGYGGSRYVA
+670 NAVAYGGARYVA
-682 VGGATATVCNYDA
+682 VGTGTATNYDT

-702 AGATMTSGNYVAI
+702 NGATVTSATYMAIIYNGTIWMVISGSSTGNQSKA
-715 AYSASRWVAVTA
+715 
-727 TTASQYKDDPTTGA
+727 DPTTGA
-741 FTVGGTLTTGVARG
+741 FTAGGALPNSTSRGV
-755 IAWDGTN
+755 AWDGTN
-762 FVVVSTTNSVTTH
+762 FVVVSTTNSTQTA
-775 RSTNGVSWTS
+775 RSTNGASWT
-785 TTNGATYA
+785 TTTLTGTQIGSWN
-793 NNWMAICAN
+793 AICAN
-802 GTTLCAVSS
+802 GTTLVAVSS
-811 SSTLRS
+811 SSNLRS
-817 AAMTSTDSGA
+817 AAMTSTNSGA
-827 TWTLRTGIPLDVS
+827 AWTVQTGMPLDVS

-861 NGNKVPT
+861 NGNKVPS

-887 QTASSIVGANMVMTN
+887 QTASSIVGANMVMTA
-902 AGSLTASICL
+902 AGSLTASVCL
-912 FDESYNTFTQP
+912 FDESYNTFNQA
-923 EIVSL
+923 EILSL
-928 TNCAFSIPPI
+928 TNVGFSIPPL

-944 LTFNSVGFALAPV
+944 VTFNSVGFALAPV

-977 RYAATVTWTYLN
+977 RYAATLTWTYIT

-1001 APKAL
+1001 SPKAL

-1019 LNLSYT
+1019 LNLSYV
-1025 QDSTWSYV
+1025 QGSTWSYV

-1049 FSANFN
+1049 FSSNFN
-1055 DNTMEH
+1055 NNTMEH
-1061 LELYGVAPMLL
+1061 LELYGVAPMLM
-1072 QVSNNNTITDIRIAE
+1072 QVSNGNTITDIRIAE
-1087 DMFNGYRSFPTSGAR
+1087 DMFNGYRSFPTTGAR

-1107 NASAGLLDDTK
+1107 NAGARLLDNTK
-1118 YYLKAR
+1118 YYLKTR

-1131 RSIFAEGRTVSATPY
+1131 RSVYAEGRTVSATPF
-1146 IGSQFSPAFFGAYNN
+1146 IASQFFPAFFGAYNN

-1173 DPSASGAAGS
+1173 DPSSSGAAG
-1183 TIYQIFRDTTPGF
+1183 TTTYQIFRDTSPSF
-1196 TPSSTNMVFD
+1196 TPDSTNRIFD
-1206 TLTVGTV
+1206 TLTVATA
-1213 SYVNGFI
+1213 SYINGFI

-1242 TLSGAGA
+1242 TLGGAGA
-1249 GSFTTAGF
+1249 GSFTTAGY
-1257 VAGGNVVVAGTAS
+1257 VAGGNVVVAGTVS
-1270 NNGTYTILSFT
+1270 NDGTYTILSFT

-1305 NGQPPVNGTSY
+1305 NGVPPVNGTSY
-1316 YYKLRKHDATL
+1316 YYKLRKYDAIL
-1327 AGITSASGTV
+1327 SGITSASGTV

-1354 IINLEGISG
+1354 IINLEGTSG
-1363 QFKIRIPVGSTTNFL
+1363 QYKIRIPVGSTTNFL

-1421 TATLGLATGVAPNSN
+1421 TATLGLATGAAPNNN
-1436 IYVTGPGIA
+1436 IYVVGPGIA

-1471 QAIFFEYG
+1471 VAIFFEYG
-1479 NDSAEVEVTP
+1479 TDSSEVEVTP

-1518 TADAVSGPNDI
+1518 TADVVSGPNDI
-1529 GFGIAAVPTADRLLS
+1529 GFGVAAVPTADRLVS

-1577 YAQTVTGELS
+1577 YAQSVDGQLS
-1587 INTTVVTTEAFTAT
+1587 INTTVATTESFTAT
-1601 GVWQRISAD
+1601 GVWQRVSAA

-1630 IYASSAL
+1630 IYASSAQ
-1637 VNQGTT
+1637 VNQGSS
-1643 ALVPITTTTVKSAV
+1643 ALVPVTTTTVKTAV

-1666 ASGIDGLNTITG
+1666 ASGIDGLNTITA

-1759 AGGNTENQGIEVAFA
+1759 TGGNTANQGIEVALA
-1774 ALPTGSFWTELY
+1774 ALPSGSFWTELY
-1786 IGTTSGFAPSSVNRV
+1786 IGTSSGFAPSSINRV

-1817 NSNNNLFNTLV
+1817 NSNNNLLDTLV
-1828 QEGVGGFSGTRAF
+1828 QEGYGGFSGTRCF
-1841 LRGSAGNSFLDWT
+1841 LRGSAGNKFLDWT
-1854 IDYNYGAVPM
+1854 LDYNYGAVPM
-1864 IGDIASL
+1864 IGDVANL

-1893 TTLNDSSGLT
+1893 TSINDSSGLT

-1917 ALQTQN
+1917 SLQSLN

-1931 AHAFAATNATTYL
+1931 ANAFAATNATTYL
-1944 HGTAPFATD
+1944 FGTAPFATD

-1987 LDTPPYSIVS
+1987 SDTPPYTIIS

-2022 HRIYTVSSFRDV
+2022 YTIKGVSSFRDV

-2045 SLDVLQSLLVEFSID
+2045 SLDVLQSLLIEFKVD
-2060 TGTGDTY
+2060 TGSGY
-2067 SAYATATPANL
+2067 GAYQTATPVNL
-2078 AATVVDTVTGFLLK
+2078 ASASVSTAGFDLK

-2106 TNAFIATEVI
+2106 TNAFVVGETIEGTT
-2116 RGASSGATATVDEV
+2116 SGATAVVDEV
-2130 FNLTTTTG
+2130 YNLTTTSG
-2138 TIVVSGVSGTFFPG
+2138 CIVLSSVTGTFFPA
-2152 ELIVRD
+2152 ELVRRA
-2158 SDSATR
+2158 SDNQTR

-2197 DYPGRTANIVL
+2197 DYPGRIVDIVL
-2208 TNVVT
+2208 TNVVS

-2219 FKTSDATLLGSGTA
+2219 FKTADSTLVGSGTA

-2240 ANVAYVSDFGIT
+2240 TDVAYVTDFGIT
-2252 VRVRKGSNN
+2252 VRVRK
-2261 ITFTYAS
+2261 A
-2268 ESSGPFVVGN
+2268 
-2278 AITSS
+2278 
-2283 AGGTGYIASLVD
+2283 
-2295 GGSTGTLVIR
+2295 
-2305 NVVGT
+2305 
-2310 FANTN
+2310 
-2315 TLTSGL
+2315 
-2321 TTATID
+2321 TA
-2327 SVPATVVTTKYI
+2327 ATKYI
-2339 PLETQATVTSSGA
+2339 PLETQATVTSTGV

-2377 VNTTTKTIKHTADA
+2377 INTTTKTIKHTADT
-2391 VVYTINE
+2391 VVYTVNE

-2427 TLTNGWFMDNVS
+2427 TLINGWFMDNLS

-2453 DAYSTHILT
+2453 DAYSTHVLT

-2468 ADPIAGDITKTVM
+2468 ADPVSGDITKTVM

-2487 GPLLDYEIISAGVS
+2487 GPLLDYEVISVGVS

-2507 DTRVT
+2507 DTRTV
-2512 PAQIA
+2512 PAVIA

-2529 SGNNSVNS
+2529 SGNNSANS
-2537 LTGENIWANIF
+2537 LTGENIWSNVF
-2548 TLGTIVSGTTLDVY
+2548 TLGTIVSGTTLDLY

-2576 IDVLVKVREAGT
+2576 IDVLVKVKEAGT
-2588 EIDSGNVTVL
+2588 EIDSGNLTVL

-2627 TNNQVIEATVGA
+2627 TNNQVAEGTVGA

-2652 DLGNGNGAQPY
+2652 DLGNGNGSQPY
-2663 DCVVECNSLTIQEVY
+2663 DCVIDCNSLTIQEVY

-2689 GTTLNGVNGE
+2689 GTTLNSVNGE

-2710 YTGEASGPLVEGN
+2710 YTGEASGPFVEGN

-2767 TATISGA
+2767 TATISGT
-2774 PVTIL
+2774 PDTIL

-2816 DSLGVTQAPPISV
+2816 DSLGVAQVPPISV
-2829 TVTVRDANT
+2829 TVTVKDANS
-2838 LVAVDS
+2838 LAAVES

-2849 EAAAGGDLPAGA
+2849 EAASGGDLPAGE
-2861 SITIT
+2861 SCTIT

-2875 HTTHNMTTGM
+2875 HTAHGMTTGM

-2892 AQDEYNGV
+2892 AQDEYNGIYV
-2900 FTISNVTTNAYD
+2900 ISNVTADAYD

-2935 GVTNVSGIF
+2935 GATNGSGIL
-2944 QTTTFNYTSDQP
+2944 QVTTFNYTSDQP
-2956 ITGKVRKAT
+2956 IGGRVRRATTGA
-2965 AGVKY
+2965 KY

-2991 TDE
+2991 LDE

>member
-16 FAMSGGIAFVAL
+16 FAMSGGLAFVAL

-51 SSSNWQS
+51 SSSAWQS

-63 NLVVAV
+63 NIVVAV

-78 SSPAGVTATWTLRT
+78 TSPAGVTATWTLRT

-117 TAGAYSA
+117 TAGAYSI

-142 ALAFGDDRF
+142 CLAFGNDRF
-151 VALSYNSTNS
+151 VTLSYNSTNS

-182 TSIVYGEGTFVAV
+182 TAITYGEGTFVAV
-195 ASGSSSGAYST
+195 ASGNASGAYST
-206 DGGVTWNNTTMPSAA
+206 DGGATWQNTTMPSAA
-221 SWSSVTYGNG
+221 SWSSITYGNG
-231 TFVAV
+231 IFVAV

-254 SSTLPASRS
+254 ASTLPNSRS
-263 WVGVAFGNNLFSA
+263 WTGVAFGNNLFSA
-276 VASGSTTGGA
+276 IASGSTTGGA
-286 YSYNGIN
+286 YSYDGIS
-293 WVANTTLSQTVSC
+293 WLAVTTLSQTVTC

-325 STVTVNTDQGK
+325 ATVTVNTDQSK
-336 FWNAVTLT
+336 FWNAITLT
-344 NGKLAITNNSTSTGI
+344 NGKLAITNSSTSTGI
-359 RFTMGRVSGAAAAVI
+359 RFTMGRVTGATAASI

-392 GTGSGSSGQ
+392 GTGNGSSGQ

-455 KFFVQQANAA
+455 KFFIQQANSA

-477 SIAQKLITV
+477 SIAQRLITV
-486 TSTTGLYAG
+486 TSTTGLYPG
-495 AAILGP
+495 ASILGP
-501 GIPANTVVNRV
+501 GIPANAVVNRV

-527 LSPDWSGVAFG
+527 LSPDWSSVAYG
-538 NSTYVAISRT
+538 NSTYVAVSRT
-548 SSNIAATSSDGVTW
+548 SSNVAATSSDGVTW

-603 FCATSADGITWTRR
+603 FCATSPDGITWTRR
-617 AMPANQSWNAVATN
+617 AMPANQSWNAVASN

-637 VGAAADGTATTGA
+637 VGGDATNAATTGA
-650 ASSTDGLTWVAATMA
+650 ASSTDGITWVAATMA
-665 TSLIW
+665 TSQVW
-670 QAVGYGGSRYVA
+670 NAVAYGGARYVA
-682 VGGATATVCNYDA
+682 VGTGTATNYDT

-702 AGATMTSGNYVAI
+702 NGATVTSATYMAIIYNGTIWMVISGSSTGNQSKA
-715 AYSASRWVAVTA
+715 
-727 TTASQYKDDPTTGA
+727 DPTTGA
-741 FTVGGTLTTGVARG
+741 FTAGGALPNSTSRGV
-755 IAWDGTN
+755 AWDGTN
-762 FVVVSTTNSVTTH
+762 FVVVSTTNSTQTA
-775 RSTNGVSWTS
+775 RSTNGASWT
-785 TTNGATYA
+785 TTTLTGTQIGSWN
-793 NNWMAICAN
+793 AICAN
-802 GTTLCAVSS
+802 GTTLVAVSS
-811 SSTLRS
+811 SSNLRS
-817 AAMTSTDSGA
+817 AAMTSTNSGA
-827 TWTLRTGIPLDVS
+827 AWTVQTGMPLDVS

-861 NGNKVPT
+861 NGNKVPS

-887 QTASSIVGANMVMTN
+887 QTASSIVGANMVMTA
-902 AGSLTASICL
+902 AGSLTASVCL
-912 FDESYNTFTQP
+912 FDESYNTFNQA
-923 EIVSL
+923 EILSL
-928 TNCAFSIPPI
+928 TNVGFSIPPL

-944 LTFNSVGFALAPV
+944 VTFNSVGFALAPV

-977 RYAATVTWTYLN
+977 RYAATLTWTYIT

-1001 APKAL
+1001 SPKAL

-1019 LNLSYT
+1019 LNLSYV
-1025 QDSTWSYV
+1025 QGSTWSYV

-1049 FSANFN
+1049 FSSNFN
-1055 DNTMEH
+1055 NNTMEH
-1061 LELYGVAPMLL
+1061 LELYGVAPMLM
-1072 QVSNNNTITDIRIAE
+1072 QVSNGNTITDIRIAE
-1087 DMFNGYRSFPTSGAR
+1087 DMFNGYRSFPTTGAR

-1107 NASAGLLDDTK
+1107 NAGARLLDNTK
-1118 YYLKAR
+1118 YYLKTR

-1131 RSIFAEGRTVSATPY
+1131 RSVYAEGRTVSATPF
-1146 IGSQFSPAFFGAYNN
+1146 IASQFFPAFFGAYNN

-1173 DPSASGAAGS
+1173 DPSSSGAAG
-1183 TIYQIFRDTTPGF
+1183 TTTYQIFRDTSPSF
-1196 TPSSTNMVFD
+1196 TPDSTNRIFD
-1206 TLTVGTV
+1206 TLTVATA
-1213 SYVNGFI
+1213 SYINGFI

-1242 TLSGAGA
+1242 TLGGAGA
-1249 GSFTTAGF
+1249 GSFTTAGY
-1257 VAGGNVVVAGTAS
+1257 VAGGNVVVAGTVS
-1270 NNGTYTILSFT
+1270 NDGTYTILSFT

-1305 NGQPPVNGTSY
+1305 NGVPPVNGTSY
-1316 YYKLRKHDATL
+1316 YYKLRKYDAIL
-1327 AGITSASGTV
+1327 SGITSASGTV

-1354 IINLEGISG
+1354 IINLEGTSG
-1363 QFKIRIPVGSTTNFL
+1363 QYKIRIPVGSTTNFL

-1421 TATLGLATGVAPNSN
+1421 TATLGLATGAAPNNN
-1436 IYVTGPGIA
+1436 IYVVGPGIA

-1471 QAIFFEYG
+1471 VAIFFEYG
-1479 NDSAEVEVTP
+1479 TDSSEVEVTP

-1518 TADAVSGPNDI
+1518 TADVVSGPNDI
-1529 GFGIAAVPTADRLLS
+1529 GFGVAAVPTADRLVS

-1577 YAQTVTGELS
+1577 YAQSVDGQLS
-1587 INTTVVTTEAFTAT
+1587 INTTVATTESFTAT
-1601 GVWQRISAD
+1601 GVWQRVSAA

-1630 IYASSAL
+1630 IYASSAQ
-1637 VNQGTT
+1637 VNQGSS
-1643 ALVPITTTTVKSAV
+1643 ALVPVTTTTVKTAV

-1666 ASGIDGLNTITG
+1666 ASGIDGLNTITA

-1759 AGGNTENQGIEVAFA
+1759 TGGNTANQGIEVALA
-1774 ALPTGSFWTELY
+1774 ALPSGSFWTELY
-1786 IGTTSGFAPSSVNRV
+1786 IGTSSGFAPSSINRV

-1817 NSNNNLFNTLV
+1817 NSNNNLLDTLV
-1828 QEGVGGFSGTRAF
+1828 QEGYGGFSGTRCF
-1841 LRGSAGNSFLDWT
+1841 LRGSAGNKFLDWT
-1854 IDYNYGAVPM
+1854 LDYNYGAVPM
-1864 IGDIASL
+1864 IGDVANL

-1893 TTLNDSSGLT
+1893 TSINDSSGLT

-1917 ALQTQN
+1917 SLQSLN

-1931 AHAFAATNATTYL
+1931 ANAFAATNATTYL
-1944 HGTAPFATD
+1944 FGTAPFATD

-1987 LDTPPYSIVS
+1987 SDTPPYTIIS

-2022 HRIYTVSSFRDV
+2022 YTIKGVSSFRDV

-2045 SLDVLQSLLVEFSID
+2045 SLDVLQSLLIEFKVD
-2060 TGTGDTY
+2060 TGSGY
-2067 SAYATATPANL
+2067 GAYQTATPVNL
-2078 AATVVDTVTGFLLK
+2078 ASASVSTAGFDLK

-2106 TNAFIATEVI
+2106 TNAFVVGETIEGTT
-2116 RGASSGATATVDEV
+2116 SGATAVVDEV
-2130 FNLTTTTG
+2130 YNLTTTSG
-2138 TIVVSGVSGTFFPG
+2138 CIVLSSVTGTFFPA
-2152 ELIVRD
+2152 ELVRRA
-2158 SDSATR
+2158 SDNQTR

-2197 DYPGRTANIVL
+2197 DYPGRIVDIVL
-2208 TNVVT
+2208 TNVVS

-2219 FKTSDATLLGSGTA
+2219 FKTADSTLVGSGTA

-2240 ANVAYVSDFGIT
+2240 TDVAYVTDFGIT
-2252 VRVRKGSNN
+2252 VRVRK
-2261 ITFTYAS
+2261 A
-2268 ESSGPFVVGN
+2268 
-2278 AITSS
+2278 
-2283 AGGTGYIASLVD
+2283 
-2295 GGSTGTLVIR
+2295 
-2305 NVVGT
+2305 
-2310 FANTN
+2310 
-2315 TLTSGL
+2315 
-2321 TTATID
+2321 TA
-2327 SVPATVVTTKYI
+2327 ATKYI
-2339 PLETQATVTSSGA
+2339 PLETQATVTSTGV

-2377 VNTTTKTIKHTADA
+2377 INTTTKTIKHTADT
-2391 VVYTINE
+2391 VVYTVNE

-2427 TLTNGWFMDNVS
+2427 TLINGWFMDNLS

-2453 DAYSTHILT
+2453 DAYSTHVLT

-2468 ADPIAGDITKTVM
+2468 ADPVSGDITKTVM

-2487 GPLLDYEIISAGVS
+2487 GPLLDYEVISVGVS

-2507 DTRVT
+2507 DTRTV
-2512 PAQIA
+2512 PAVIA

-2529 SGNNSVNS
+2529 SGNNSANS
-2537 LTGENIWANIF
+2537 LTGENIWSNVF
-2548 TLGTIVSGTTLDVY
+2548 TLGTIVSGTTLDLY

-2576 IDVLVKVREAGT
+2576 IDVLVKVKEAGT
-2588 EIDSGNVTVL
+2588 EIDSGNLTVL

-2627 TNNQVIEATVGA
+2627 TNNQVAEGTVGA

-2652 DLGNGNGAQPY
+2652 DLGNGNGSQPY
-2663 DCVVECNSLTIQEVY
+2663 DCVIDCNSLTIQEVY

-2689 GTTLNGVNGE
+2689 GTTLNSVNGE

-2710 YTGEASGPLVEGN
+2710 YTGEASGPFVEGN

-2767 TATISGA
+2767 TATISGT
-2774 PVTIL
+2774 PDTIL

-2816 DSLGVTQAPPISV
+2816 DSLGVAQVPPISV
-2829 TVTVRDANT
+2829 TVTVKDANS
-2838 LVAVDS
+2838 LAAVES

-2849 EAAAGGDLPAGA
+2849 EAASGGDLPAGE
-2861 SITIT
+2861 SCTIT

-2875 HTTHNMTTGM
+2875 HTAHGMTTGM

-2892 AQDEYNGV
+2892 AQDEYNGIYV
-2900 FTISNVTTNAYD
+2900 ISNVTADAYD

-2935 GVTNVSGIF
+2935 GATNGSGIL
-2944 QTTTFNYTSDQP
+2944 QVTTFNYTSDQP
-2956 ITGKVRKAT
+2956 IGGRVRRATTGA
-2965 AGVKY
+2965 KY

-2991 TDE
+2991 LDE

>member
-16 FAMSGGIAFVAL
+16 FAMSGGLAFVAL

-51 SSSNWQS
+51 SSSAWQS

-63 NLVVAV
+63 NIVVAV

-78 SSPAGVTATWTLRT
+78 TSPAGVTATWTLRT

-117 TAGAYSA
+117 TAGAYSI

-142 ALAFGDDRF
+142 CLAFGNDRF
-151 VALSYNSTNS
+151 VTLSYNSTNS

-172 GGALPGTRNW
+172 GGALPNTRNW
-182 TSIVYGEGTFVAV
+182 TAITYGEGTFVAV
-195 ASGSSSGAYST
+195 ASGNASGAYST
-206 DGGVTWNNTTMPSAA
+206 DGGATWQDTTMPSAA
-221 SWSSVTYGNG
+221 SWSSITYGNG
-231 TFVAV
+231 IFVAV

-254 SSTLPASRS
+254 ASTLPNSRS
-263 WVGVAFGNNLFSA
+263 WTGVAFGNNLFSA
-276 VASGSTTGGA
+276 IASGSTTGGA
-286 YSYNGIN
+286 YSYDGIS
-293 WVANTTLSQTVSC
+293 WLAVTTLSQTVTC

-325 STVTVNTDQGK
+325 ATVTVNTDQSK
-336 FWNAVTLT
+336 FWNAITLT
-344 NGKLAITNNSTSTGI
+344 NGKLAITNSSTSTGI
-359 RFTMGRVSGAAAAVI
+359 RFTMGRVTGATAASI

-392 GTGSGSSGQ
+392 GTGNGSSGQ

-455 KFFVQQANAA
+455 KFFIQQANSA

-477 SIAQKLITV
+477 SIAQRLITV
-486 TSTTGLYAG
+486 TSTTGLYPG
-495 AAILGP
+495 ASILGP
-501 GIPANTVVNRV
+501 GIPANAVVNRV

-527 LSPDWSGVAFG
+527 LSPDWSSVAYG
-538 NSTYVAISRT
+538 NSTYVAVSRT
-548 SSNIAATSSDGVTW
+548 SSNVAATSSDGVTW

-603 FCATSADGITWTRR
+603 FCATSPDGITWTRR
-617 AMPANQSWNAVATN
+617 AMPANQSWNAVASN

-637 VGAAADGTATTGA
+637 VGGDATNAATTGA
-650 ASSTDGLTWVAATMA
+650 ASSTDGITWVAATMA
-665 TSLIW
+665 TSQVW
-670 QAVGYGGSRYVA
+670 NAVAYGGARYVA
-682 VGGATATVCNYDA
+682 VGTGTATNYDT

-702 AGATMTSGNYVAI
+702 NGATVTSATYMAIIYNGTIWMVISGSSTGNQSKA
-715 AYSASRWVAVTA
+715 
-727 TTASQYKDDPTTGA
+727 DPTTGA
-741 FTVGGTLTTGVARG
+741 FTAGGALPNSTSRGV
-755 IAWDGTN
+755 AWDGTN
-762 FVVVSTTNSVTTH
+762 FVVVSTTNSTQTA
-775 RSTNGVSWTS
+775 RSTNGASWT
-785 TTNGATYA
+785 TTTLTGTQIGSWN
-793 NNWMAICAN
+793 AICAN
-802 GTTLCAVSS
+802 GTTLVAVSS
-811 SSTLRS
+811 SSNLRS
-817 AAMTSTDSGA
+817 AAMTSTNSGA
-827 TWTLRTGIPLDVS
+827 AWTVQTGMPLDVS

-861 NGNKVPT
+861 NGNKVPS

-887 QTASSIVGANMVMTN
+887 QTASSIVGANMVMTA
-902 AGSLTASICL
+902 AGSLTASVCL
-912 FDESYNTFTQP
+912 FDESYNTFNQA
-923 EIVSL
+923 EILSL
-928 TNCAFSIPPI
+928 TNVGFSIPPL

-944 LTFNSVGFALAPV
+944 VTFNSVGFALAPV

-977 RYAATVTWTYLN
+977 RYAATLTWTYIT

-1001 APKAL
+1001 SPKAL

-1019 LNLSYT
+1019 LNLSYV
-1025 QDSTWSYV
+1025 QGSTWSYV

-1049 FSANFN
+1049 FSSNFN
-1055 DNTMEH
+1055 NNTMEH
-1061 LELYGVAPMLL
+1061 LELYGVAPMLM
-1072 QVSNNNTITDIRIAE
+1072 QVSNGNTITDIRIAE
-1087 DMFNGYRSFPTSGAR
+1087 DMFNGYRSFPTTGAR

-1107 NASAGLLDDTK
+1107 NAGARLLDNTK
-1118 YYLKAR
+1118 YYLKTR

-1131 RSIFAEGRTVSATPY
+1131 RSVYAEGRTVSATPF
-1146 IGSQFSPAFFGAYNN
+1146 IASQFFPAFFGAYNN

-1173 DPSASGAAGS
+1173 DPSSSGAAG
-1183 TIYQIFRDTTPGF
+1183 TTTYQIFRDTSPSF
-1196 TPSSTNMVFD
+1196 TPDSTNRIFD
-1206 TLTVGTV
+1206 TLTVATA
-1213 SYVNGFI
+1213 SYINGFI

-1242 TLSGAGA
+1242 TLGGAGA
-1249 GSFTTAGF
+1249 GSFTTAGY
-1257 VAGGNVVVAGTAS
+1257 VAGGNVVVAGTVS
-1270 NNGTYTILSFT
+1270 NDGTYTILSFT

-1305 NGQPPVNGTSY
+1305 NGVPPVNGTSY
-1316 YYKLRKHDATL
+1316 YYKLRKYDAIL
-1327 AGITSASGTV
+1327 SGITSASGTV

-1354 IINLEGISG
+1354 IINLEGTSG
-1363 QFKIRIPVGSTTNFL
+1363 QYKIRIPVGSTTNFL

-1421 TATLGLATGVAPNSN
+1421 TATLGLATGAAPNNN
-1436 IYVTGPGIA
+1436 IYVVGPGIA

-1471 QAIFFEYG
+1471 VAIFFEYG
-1479 NDSAEVEVTP
+1479 TDSSEVEVTP

-1518 TADAVSGPNDI
+1518 TADVVSGPNDI
-1529 GFGIAAVPTADRLLS
+1529 GFGVAAVPTADRLVS

-1577 YAQTVTGELS
+1577 YAQSVDGQLS
-1587 INTTVVTTEAFTAT
+1587 INTTVATTESFTAT
-1601 GVWQRISAD
+1601 GVWQRVSAA

-1630 IYASSAL
+1630 IYASSAQ
-1637 VNQGTT
+1637 VNQGSS
-1643 ALVPITTTTVKSAV
+1643 ALVPVTTTTVKTAV

-1666 ASGIDGLNTITG
+1666 ASGIDGLNTITA

-1759 AGGNTENQGIEVAFA
+1759 TGGNTANQGIEVALA
-1774 ALPTGSFWTELY
+1774 ALPSGSFWTELY
-1786 IGTTSGFAPSSVNRV
+1786 IGTSSGFAPSSINRV

-1817 NSNNNLFNTLV
+1817 NSNNNLLDTLV
-1828 QEGVGGFSGTRAF
+1828 QEGYGGFSGTRCF
-1841 LRGSAGNSFLDWT
+1841 LRGSAGNKFLDWT
-1854 IDYNYGAVPM
+1854 LDYNYGAVPM
-1864 IGDIASL
+1864 IGDVANL

-1893 TTLNDSSGLT
+1893 TSINDSSGLT

-1917 ALQTQN
+1917 SLQSLN

-1931 AHAFAATNATTYL
+1931 ANAFAATNATTYL
-1944 HGTAPFATD
+1944 FGTAPFATD

-1987 LDTPPYSIVS
+1987 SDTPPYTIIS

-2022 HRIYTVSSFRDV
+2022 YTIKGVSSFRDV

-2045 SLDVLQSLLVEFSID
+2045 SLDVLQSLLIEFKVD
-2060 TGTGDTY
+2060 TGSGY
-2067 SAYATATPANL
+2067 GAYQTATPVNL
-2078 AATVVDTVTGFLLK
+2078 ASASVSTAGFDLK

-2106 TNAFIATEVI
+2106 TNAFVVGETIEGTT
-2116 RGASSGATATVDEV
+2116 SGATAVVDEV
-2130 FNLTTTTG
+2130 YNLTTTSG
-2138 TIVVSGVSGTFFPG
+2138 CIVLSSVTGTFFPA
-2152 ELIVRD
+2152 ELVRRA
-2158 SDSATR
+2158 SDNQTR

-2197 DYPGRTANIVL
+2197 DYPGRIVDIVL
-2208 TNVVT
+2208 TNVVS

-2219 FKTSDATLLGSGTA
+2219 FKTADSTLVGSGTA

-2240 ANVAYVSDFGIT
+2240 TDVAYVTDFGIT
-2252 VRVRKGSNN
+2252 VRVRK
-2261 ITFTYAS
+2261 A
-2268 ESSGPFVVGN
+2268 
-2278 AITSS
+2278 
-2283 AGGTGYIASLVD
+2283 
-2295 GGSTGTLVIR
+2295 
-2305 NVVGT
+2305 
-2310 FANTN
+2310 
-2315 TLTSGL
+2315 
-2321 TTATID
+2321 TA
-2327 SVPATVVTTKYI
+2327 ATKYI
-2339 PLETQATVTSSGA
+2339 PLETQATVTSTGV

-2377 VNTTTKTIKHTADA
+2377 INTTTKTIKHTADT
-2391 VVYTINE
+2391 VVYTVNE

-2427 TLTNGWFMDNVS
+2427 TLINGWFMDNLS

-2453 DAYSTHILT
+2453 DAYSTHVLT

-2468 ADPIAGDITKTVM
+2468 ADPVSGDITKTVM

-2487 GPLLDYEIISAGVS
+2487 GPLLDYEVISVGVS

-2507 DTRVT
+2507 DTRTV
-2512 PAQIA
+2512 PAVIA

-2529 SGNNSVNS
+2529 SGNNSANS
-2537 LTGENIWANIF
+2537 LTGENIWSNVF
-2548 TLGTIVSGTTLDVY
+2548 TLGTIVSGTTLDLY

-2576 IDVLVKVREAGT
+2576 IDVLVKVKEAGT
-2588 EIDSGNVTVL
+2588 EIDSGNLTVL

-2627 TNNQVIEATVGA
+2627 TNNQVAEGTVGA

-2652 DLGNGNGAQPY
+2652 DLGNGNGSQPY
-2663 DCVVECNSLTIQEVY
+2663 DCVIDCNSLTIQEVY

-2689 GTTLNGVNGE
+2689 GTTLNSVNGE

-2710 YTGEASGPLVEGN
+2710 YTGEASGPFVEGN

-2767 TATISGA
+2767 TATISGT
-2774 PVTIL
+2774 PDTIL

-2816 DSLGVTQAPPISV
+2816 DSLGVAQVPPISV
-2829 TVTVRDANT
+2829 TVTVKDANS
-2838 LVAVDS
+2838 LAAVES

-2849 EAAAGGDLPAGA
+2849 EAASGGDLPAGE
-2861 SITIT
+2861 SCTIT

-2875 HTTHNMTTGM
+2875 HTAHGMTTGM

-2892 AQDEYNGV
+2892 AQDEYNGIYV
-2900 FTISNVTTNAYD
+2900 ISNVTADAYD

-2935 GVTNVSGIF
+2935 GATNGSGIL
-2944 QTTTFNYTSDQP
+2944 QVTTFNYTSDQP
-2956 ITGKVRKAT
+2956 IGGRVRRATTGA
-2965 AGVKY
+2965 KY

-2991 TDE
+2991 LDE

>member
-16 FAMSGGIAFVAL
+16 FAMSGGLAFVAL

-51 SSSNWQS
+51 SSSAWQS

-63 NLVVAV
+63 NIVVAV

-78 SSPAGVTATWTLRT
+78 TSPAGVSATWTLRT

-117 TAGAYSA
+117 TAGAYSI

-142 ALAFGDDRF
+142 CLAFGNDRF
-151 VALSYNSTNS
+151 VTLSYNSTNS

-172 GGALPGTRNW
+172 GGALPNTRNW
-182 TSIVYGEGTFVAV
+182 TAITYGEGTFVAV
-195 ASGSSSGAYST
+195 ASGNASGAYST
-206 DGGVTWNNTTMPSAA
+206 DGGATWQDTTMPSAA
-221 SWSSVTYGNG
+221 SWSSITYGNG
-231 TFVAV
+231 IFVAV

-254 SSTLPASRS
+254 ASTLPNSRS
-263 WVGVAFGNNLFSA
+263 WTGVAFGNNLFSA
-276 VASGSTTGGA
+276 IASGSTTGGA
-286 YSYNGIN
+286 YSYDGIS
-293 WVANTTLSQTVSC
+293 WLAVTTLSQTVTC

-325 STVTVNTDQGK
+325 ATVTVNTDQSK
-336 FWNAVTLT
+336 FWNAITLT
-344 NGKLAITNNSTSTGI
+344 NGKLAITNSSTSTGI
-359 RFTMGRVSGAAAAVI
+359 RFTMGRVTGATAASI

-392 GTGSGSSGQ
+392 GTGNGSSGQ

-455 KFFVQQANAA
+455 KFFIQQANSA

-477 SIAQKLITV
+477 SIAQRLITV
-486 TSTTGLYAG
+486 TSTTGLYPG
-495 AAILGP
+495 ASILGP
-501 GIPANTVVNRV
+501 GIPANAVVNRV

-527 LSPDWSGVAFG
+527 LSPDWSSVAYG
-538 NSTYVAISRT
+538 NSTYVAVSRT
-548 SSNIAATSSDGVTW
+548 SSNVAATSSDGVTW

-603 FCATSADGITWTRR
+603 FCATSPDGITWTRR
-617 AMPANQSWNAVATN
+617 AMPANQSWNAVASN

-637 VGAAADGTATTGA
+637 VGGDATNAATTGA
-650 ASSTDGLTWVAATMA
+650 ASSTDGITWVAATMA
-665 TSLIW
+665 TSQVW
-670 QAVGYGGSRYVA
+670 NAVAYGGARYVA
-682 VGGATATVCNYDA
+682 VGTGTATNYDT

-702 AGATMTSGNYVAI
+702 NGATVTSATYMAIIYNGTIWMVISGSSTGNQSKA
-715 AYSASRWVAVTA
+715 
-727 TTASQYKDDPTTGA
+727 DPTTGA
-741 FTVGGTLTTGVARG
+741 FTAGGALPNSTSRGV
-755 IAWDGTN
+755 AWDGTN
-762 FVVVSTTNSVTTH
+762 FVVVSTTNSTQTA
-775 RSTNGVSWTS
+775 RSTNGASWT
-785 TTNGATYA
+785 TTTLTGTQIGSWN
-793 NNWMAICAN
+793 AICAN
-802 GTTLCAVSS
+802 GTTLVAVSS
-811 SSTLRS
+811 SSNLRS
-817 AAMTSTDSGA
+817 AAMTSTNSGA
-827 TWTLRTGIPLDVS
+827 AWTVQTGMPLDVS

-861 NGNKVPT
+861 NGNKVPS

-887 QTASSIVGANMVMTN
+887 QTASSIVGANMVMTA
-902 AGSLTASICL
+902 AGSLTASVCL
-912 FDESYNTFTQP
+912 FDESYNTFNQA
-923 EIVSL
+923 EILSL
-928 TNCAFSIPPI
+928 TNVGFSIPPL

-944 LTFNSVGFALAPV
+944 VTFNSVGFALAPV

-977 RYAATVTWTYLN
+977 RYAATLTWTYIT

-1001 APKAL
+1001 SPKAL

-1019 LNLSYT
+1019 LNLSYV
-1025 QDSTWSYV
+1025 QGSTWSYV

-1049 FSANFN
+1049 FSSNFN
-1055 DNTMEH
+1055 NNTMEH
-1061 LELYGVAPMLL
+1061 LELYGVAPMLM
-1072 QVSNNNTITDIRIAE
+1072 QVSNGNTITDIRIAE
-1087 DMFNGYRSFPTSGAR
+1087 DMFNGYRSFPTTGAR

-1107 NASAGLLDDTK
+1107 NAGARLLDNTK
-1118 YYLKAR
+1118 YYLKTR

-1131 RSIFAEGRTVSATPY
+1131 RSVYAEGRTVSATPF
-1146 IGSQFSPAFFGAYNN
+1146 IASQFFPAFFGAYNN

-1173 DPSASGAAGS
+1173 DPSSSGAAG
-1183 TIYQIFRDTTPGF
+1183 TTTYQIFRDTSPSF
-1196 TPSSTNMVFD
+1196 TPDSTNRIFD
-1206 TLTVGTV
+1206 TLTVATA
-1213 SYVNGFI
+1213 SYINGFI

-1242 TLSGAGA
+1242 TLGGAGA
-1249 GSFTTAGF
+1249 GSFTTAGY
-1257 VAGGNVVVAGTAS
+1257 VAGGNVVVAGTVS
-1270 NNGTYTILSFT
+1270 NDGTYTILSFT

-1305 NGQPPVNGTSY
+1305 NGVPPVNGTSY
-1316 YYKLRKHDATL
+1316 YYKLRKYDAIL
-1327 AGITSASGTV
+1327 SGITSASGTV

-1354 IINLEGISG
+1354 IINLEGTSG
-1363 QFKIRIPVGSTTNFL
+1363 QYKIRIPVGSTTNFL

-1421 TATLGLATGVAPNSN
+1421 TATLGLATGAAPNNN
-1436 IYVTGPGIA
+1436 IYVVGPGIA

-1471 QAIFFEYG
+1471 VAIFFEYG
-1479 NDSAEVEVTP
+1479 TDSSEVEVTP

-1518 TADAVSGPNDI
+1518 TADVVSGPNDI
-1529 GFGIAAVPTADRLLS
+1529 GFGVAAVPTADRLVS

-1577 YAQTVTGELS
+1577 YAQSVDGQLS
-1587 INTTVVTTEAFTAT
+1587 INTTVATTESFTAT
-1601 GVWQRISAD
+1601 GVWQRVSAA

-1630 IYASSAL
+1630 IYASSAQ
-1637 VNQGTT
+1637 VNQGSS
-1643 ALVPITTTTVKSAV
+1643 ALVPVTTTTVKTAV

-1666 ASGIDGLNTITG
+1666 ASGIDGLNTITA

-1759 AGGNTENQGIEVAFA
+1759 TGGNTANQGIEVALA
-1774 ALPTGSFWTELY
+1774 ALPSGSFWTELY
-1786 IGTTSGFAPSSVNRV
+1786 IGTSSGFAPSSINRV

-1817 NSNNNLFNTLV
+1817 NSNNNLLDTLV
-1828 QEGVGGFSGTRAF
+1828 QEGYGGFSGTRCF
-1841 LRGSAGNSFLDWT
+1841 LRGSAGNKFLDWT
-1854 IDYNYGAVPM
+1854 LDYNYGAVPM
-1864 IGDIASL
+1864 IGDVANL

-1893 TTLNDSSGLT
+1893 TSINDSSGLT

-1917 ALQTQN
+1917 SLQSLN

-1931 AHAFAATNATTYL
+1931 ANAFAATNATTYL
-1944 HGTAPFATD
+1944 FGTAPFATD

-1987 LDTPPYSIVS
+1987 SDTPPYTIIS

-2022 HRIYTVSSFRDV
+2022 YTIKGVSSFRDV

-2045 SLDVLQSLLVEFSID
+2045 SLDVLQSLLIEFKVD
-2060 TGTGDTY
+2060 TGSGY
-2067 SAYATATPANL
+2067 GAYQTATPVNL
-2078 AATVVDTVTGFLLK
+2078 ASASVSTAGFDLK

-2106 TNAFIATEVI
+2106 TNAFVVGETIEGTT
-2116 RGASSGATATVDEV
+2116 SGATAVVDEV
-2130 FNLTTTTG
+2130 YNLTTTSG
-2138 TIVVSGVSGTFFPG
+2138 CIVLSSVTGTFFPA
-2152 ELIVRD
+2152 ELVRRA
-2158 SDSATR
+2158 SDNQTR

-2197 DYPGRTANIVL
+2197 DYPGRIVDIVL
-2208 TNVVT
+2208 TNVVS

-2219 FKTSDATLLGSGTA
+2219 FKTADSTLVGSGTA

-2240 ANVAYVSDFGIT
+2240 TDVAYVTDFGIT
-2252 VRVRKGSNN
+2252 VRVRK
-2261 ITFTYAS
+2261 A
-2268 ESSGPFVVGN
+2268 
-2278 AITSS
+2278 
-2283 AGGTGYIASLVD
+2283 
-2295 GGSTGTLVIR
+2295 
-2305 NVVGT
+2305 
-2310 FANTN
+2310 
-2315 TLTSGL
+2315 
-2321 TTATID
+2321 TA
-2327 SVPATVVTTKYI
+2327 ATKYI
-2339 PLETQATVTSSGA
+2339 PLETQATVTSTGV

-2377 VNTTTKTIKHTADA
+2377 INTTTKTIKHTADT
-2391 VVYTINE
+2391 VVYTVNE

-2427 TLTNGWFMDNVS
+2427 TLINGWFMDNLS

-2453 DAYSTHILT
+2453 DAYSTHVLT

-2468 ADPIAGDITKTVM
+2468 ADPVSGDITKTVM

-2487 GPLLDYEIISAGVS
+2487 GPLLDYEVISVGVS

-2507 DTRVT
+2507 DTRTV
-2512 PAQIA
+2512 PAVIA

-2529 SGNNSVNS
+2529 SGNNSANS
-2537 LTGENIWANIF
+2537 LTGENIWSNVF
-2548 TLGTIVSGTTLDVY
+2548 TLGTIVSGTTLDLY

-2576 IDVLVKVREAGT
+2576 IDVLVKVKEAGT
-2588 EIDSGNVTVL
+2588 EIDSGNLTVL

-2627 TNNQVIEATVGA
+2627 TNNQVAEGTVGA

-2652 DLGNGNGAQPY
+2652 DLGNGNGSQPY
-2663 DCVVECNSLTIQEVY
+2663 DCVIDCNSLTIQEVY

-2689 GTTLNGVNGE
+2689 GTTLNSVNGE

-2710 YTGEASGPLVEGN
+2710 YTGEASGPFVEGN

-2767 TATISGA
+2767 TATISGT
-2774 PVTIL
+2774 PDTIL

-2816 DSLGVTQAPPISV
+2816 DSLGVAQVPPISV
-2829 TVTVRDANT
+2829 TVTVKDANS
-2838 LVAVDS
+2838 LAAVES

-2849 EAAAGGDLPAGA
+2849 EAASGGDLPAGE
-2861 SITIT
+2861 SCTIT

-2875 HTTHNMTTGM
+2875 HTAHGMTTGM

-2892 AQDEYNGV
+2892 AQDEYNGIYV
-2900 FTISNVTTNAYD
+2900 ISNVTADAYD

-2935 GVTNVSGIF
+2935 GATNGSGIL
-2944 QTTTFNYTSDQP
+2944 QVTTFNYTSDQP
-2956 ITGKVRKAT
+2956 IGGRVRRATTGA
-2965 AGVKY
+2965 KY

-2991 TDE
+2991 LDE

>member
-16 FAMSGGIAFVAL
+16 FAMSGGLAFVAL

-39 TGIATWVTATIV
+39 TGIATWVTATMV
-51 SSSNWQS
+51 SSSAWQAI
-58 VCYGN
+58 CYGN

-78 SSPAGVTATWTLRT
+78 SSPAGASATWTLRT
-92 MPATASWYAVAY
+92 MPVTASWYAVKY
-104 GLSKF
+104 GLDKF
-109 VAVSGGAS
+109 VATAGGGS

-131 TGALTTSGDWR
+131 TGALPVSGDWR
-142 ALAFGDDRF
+142 ALEFGNSRF
-151 VALSYNSTNS
+151 VAVSYGSTDS
-161 NYSTN
+161 AYSTN
-166 GTSWTA
+166 GTTWTA
-172 GGALPGTRNW
+172 GGALPASRSW
-182 TSIVYGEGTFVAV
+182 TDIVYGEGTFVAI
-195 ASGSSSGAYST
+195 ASGTDKGAYST
-206 DGGVTWNNTTMPSAA
+206 DGGVTWNEMTMPTSTNWR
-221 SWSSVTYGNG
+221 SITYGNG

-236 ATGPSTAAAYSAD
+236 SNTSGTIAAYSAD
-249 GITWS
+249 GITWN
-254 SSTLPASRS
+254 SSTLPNSRT
-263 WVGVAFGNNLFSA
+263 WVTVAFGNNLFCA
-276 VASGSTTGGA
+276 IASTSTTGGA
-286 YSYNGIN
+286 YSYDGVS
-293 WVANTTLSQTVSC
+293 WQASTTLSQAVNC
-306 ICHTPTTW
+306 MCHTPTTW

-325 STVTVNTDQGK
+325 STVTVNTDQNK
-336 FWNAVTLT
+336 FWNAITLT

-359 RFTMGRVSGAAAAVI
+359 RFTMGRVTGAAAAAI

-392 GTGSGSSGQ
+392 GTGNGSSGQ

-455 KFFVQQANAA
+455 KFFIQQANAG

-495 AAILGP
+495 AAIIGP
-501 GIPANTVVNRV
+501 GIPANAVVNRV
-512 ISSTLLETNAISTTE
+512 ISSTLLETNAVSTTE
-527 LSPDWSGVAFG
+527 LSPDWSSVAYG
-538 NSTYVAISRT
+538 NSTYVAVSRT

-574 GICYGATSAL
+574 SICYGATSAL

-603 FCATSADGITWTRR
+603 FCATSPDGITWTRR
-617 AMPANQSWNAVATN
+617 AMPANQSWNAVASN

-637 VGAAADGTATTGA
+637 VGGDATNAATTGA
-650 ASSTDGLTWVAATMA
+650 ASSTDGITWVAATMA
-665 TSLIW
+665 TSQVW
-670 QAVGYGGSRYVA
+670 NAVAYGGGRYVA
-682 VGGATATVCNYDA
+682 VGTGTATNYDA

-702 AGATMTSGNYVAI
+702 NGATVTSATYMAIIYNGTIWMVISGSSTGNQSKA
-715 AYSASRWVAVTA
+715 
-727 TTASQYKDDPTTGA
+727 DPTTGA
-741 FTVGGTLTTGVARG
+741 FTAGGALPNSTSRGV
-755 IAWDGTN
+755 AWDGTN
-762 FVVVSTTNSVTTH
+762 FVVVSTTNSTQTA
-775 RSTNGVSWTS
+775 RSTNGASWT
-785 TTNGATYA
+785 TTTLTGTQIGSWN
-793 NNWMAICAN
+793 AICAN
-802 GTTLCAVSS
+802 GTTLVAVSS
-811 SSTLRS
+811 SSNLRS
-817 AAMTSTDSGA
+817 AAMTSTNSGA
-827 TWTLRTGIPLDVS
+827 AWTVQTGMPLDVS

-851 TNTVEFGDNI
+851 TNTVQFGDNI
-861 NGNKVPT
+861 NGNKVPS

-887 QTASSIVGANMVMTN
+887 QTASSLVGANMVMT
-902 AGSLTASICL
+902 AGGSLTASICL
-912 FDESYNTFTQP
+912 FDESYSTFTQA
-923 EIVSL
+923 EILSL
-928 TNCAFSIPPI
+928 TNCGFSIPPL

-944 LTFNSVGFALAPV
+944 VTFSSVGFALAPV

-962 YSATIGADGWFTRDG
+962 YSATLGADGWFTRDA
-977 RYAATVTWTYLN
+977 RYAATVTWTYLT

-1001 APKAL
+1001 SPKAL

-1049 FSANFN
+1049 FSSNFN
-1055 DNTMEH
+1055 NNTMEH
-1061 LELYGVAPMLL
+1061 LELYGVAPMLI
-1072 QVSNNNTITDIRIAE
+1072 QTSNGNTFNDIRIAE
-1087 DMFNGYRSFPTSGAR
+1087 DMFNGYRSFPTTGAR

-1107 NASAGLLDDTK
+1107 NSSARLIDDTK
-1118 YYLKAR
+1118 YYLKTR

-1131 RSIFAEGRTVSATPY
+1131 RSVYAEGRTVSATPF
-1146 IGSQFSPAFFGAYNN
+1146 IASQFFPAFFGAYNN

-1173 DPSASGAAGS
+1173 DPSSSGGAG
-1183 TIYQIFRDTTPGF
+1183 TTAYQIFRDTSASF
-1196 TPSSTNMVFD
+1196 TPSSTNRIFD
-1206 TLTVGTV
+1206 TLTVATV

-1220 ATITATASPVRTITF
+1220 ATITATASPARTITF
-1235 AQAGRTI
+1235 AAAGRTI
-1242 TLSGAGA
+1242 TLGGAGA
-1249 GSFTTAGF
+1249 GSFTTAGY
-1257 VAGGNVVVAGTAS
+1257 VIGGNVVVAGTVS
-1270 NNGTYTILSFT
+1270 NDGTYTILSFT

-1296 ETAPNGTTL
+1296 ETAPNGATL
-1305 NGQPPVNGTSY
+1305 NGVPPVNGTSY
-1316 YYKLRKHDATL
+1316 YYKLRKYDAVL
-1327 AGITSASGTV
+1327 SGITSASGTV

-1363 QFKIRIPVGSTTNFL
+1363 QYKIRIPVGSTTNFL

-1409 VDVANSSTFVGT
+1409 VDVANSATFVGT
-1421 TATLGLATGVAPNSN
+1421 TATLGLATGAAPNNN
-1436 IYVTGPGIA
+1436 IYVVGPGIA

-1462 TAFINTFSA
+1462 TAFIATFSA

-1479 NDSAEVEVTP
+1479 TDSSEVEVTP
-1489 SGPTTAAFNFLT
+1489 SGPTIAAFNFLT
-1501 RSNDFTHANWV
+1501 QSNDFTHANWV

-1518 TADAVSGPNDI
+1518 TANQVSGPNDI
-1529 GFGIAAVPTADRLLS
+1529 GFGAAAAPTADRLAS

-1553 TITSYLEIGAS
+1553 TITSYLEVGAS
-1564 YTFSVFIRTDAHH
+1564 YTFSVYIRTDAHH
-1577 YAQTVTGELS
+1577 YAQTVSGELS
-1587 INTTVVTTEAFTAT
+1587 INTTVVTTQSFTAT
-1601 GVWQRISAD
+1601 GVWQRISAA

-1630 IYASSAL
+1630 IFASNAQ
-1637 VNQGTT
+1637 VNQGST
-1643 ALVPITTTTVKSAV
+1643 ALVPVTTTTVKTAV

-1666 ASGIDGLNTITG
+1666 ASGIDGLNTITASSG
-1678 STGSFITDGFVIG
+1678 DFTTAPAFAIG

-1702 DGTYVISS
+1702 DGTYVLS
-1710 TAITATVITVVAAQ
+1710 AVTATVLTVTPAQ
-1724 PFTNGGGAQTTGSI
+1724 PLVSGGGAQTTGSI

-1759 AGGNTENQGIEVAFA
+1759 AGGNTANQGIEVALA
-1774 ALPTGSFWTELY
+1774 ALPVGSFWTELY
-1786 IGTTSGFAPSSVNRV
+1786 IGTSSGFAPSSINRV
-1801 GYTLNLLGA
+1801 GYTLNMLGA

-1828 QEGVGGFSGTRAF
+1828 QEGYGGFSGTRAF
-1841 LRGSAGNSFLDWT
+1841 LRGSAGNKFLDWT
-1854 IDYNYGAVPM
+1854 LDYNYGAVPV
-1864 IGDIASL
+1864 IGDVANL

-1880 TVKNFRNYNLTPF
+1880 TVKNFRNYNLSPF
-1893 TTLNDSSGLT
+1893 TAINDSSGLT

-1917 ALQTQN
+1917 SLQSLN

-1931 AHAFAATNATTYL
+1931 ANAFAATNATTYL
-1944 HGTAPFATD
+1944 FGTAPFATD

-1987 LDTPPYSIVS
+1987 SDAPPYTIIS

-2022 HRIYTVSSFRDV
+2022 YTIKGVSSFRDV

-2045 SLDVLQSLLVEFSID
+2045 SLDVLQSLLIEFKVD
-2060 TGTGDTY
+2060 TGSGY
-2067 SAYATATPANL
+2067 GAYQTATPFNL
-2078 AATVVDTVTGFLLK
+2078 AAASVSTAGFDLK
-2092 IKITARPGMLFSTQ
+2092 IKITARPGMLFSTR
-2106 TNAFIATEVI
+2106 TNAFVVGETIEGTT
-2116 RGASSGATATVDEV
+2116 SGATAVVDEV
-2130 FNLTTTTG
+2130 YNLTTTSGCIVLSSVTG
-2138 TIVVSGVSGTFFPG
+2138 TFLPA
-2152 ELIVRD
+2152 ELVRRA
-2158 SDSATR
+2158 SDDQTR

-2197 DYPGRTANIVL
+2197 DYPGRIVDIVL
-2208 TNVVT
+2208 SNIVT

-2219 FKTSDATLLGSGTA
+2219 YKTSDLSLLASGTA
-2233 SGSTVTI
+2233 AASTVTI
-2240 ANVAYVSDFGIT
+2240 TDIAYVADFGIT
-2252 VRVRKGSNN
+2252 VRVRK
-2261 ITFTYAS
+2261 A
-2268 ESSGPFVVGN
+2268 
-2278 AITSS
+2278 SS
-2283 AGGTGYIASLVD
+2283 A
-2295 GGSTGTLVIR
+2295 
-2305 NVVGT
+2305 
-2310 FANTN
+2310 
-2315 TLTSGL
+2315 
-2321 TTATID
+2321 
-2327 SVPATVVTTKYI
+2327 TKYI
-2339 PLETQATVTSSGA
+2339 PFETQATVRSTG
-2352 SVYIGQ
+2352 VDVFIGQ
-2358 LEDTIVGASVNG
+2358 TEDSIVGASVNG

-2377 VNTTTKTIKHTADA
+2377 INTTTKTIKHTADS
-2391 VVYTINE
+2391 VVYTVNE

-2427 TLTNGWFMDNVS
+2427 TLINGWFMDNLS

-2453 DAYSTHILT
+2453 DAYSTHVLT

-2468 ADPIAGDITKTVM
+2468 ADPVSGDITKTVM

-2487 GPLLDYEIISAGVS
+2487 GPLLDYEVISAGVS

-2507 DTRVT
+2507 DTRTV
-2512 PAQIA
+2512 PAVIA
-2517 STTAMTI
+2517 STTVMTI

-2529 SGNNSVNS
+2529 SGNNSANS
-2537 LTGENIWANIF
+2537 LSGESIWSNIF
-2548 TLGTIVSGTTLDVY
+2548 SLGTIVSGTTLDLY

-2576 IDVLVKVREAGT
+2576 IDILVKVKEAGT
-2588 EIDSGNVTVL
+2588 EIDSGNLTVL

-2612 ASTGRNPVPLAAFTD
+2612 ASTGRNPVPLAAFAD
-2627 TNNQVIEATVGA
+2627 TNNEVIEATVGA
-2639 YAGITFDFGAASK
+2639 YTGFTFDFGATSK
-2652 DLGNGNGAQPY
+2652 DLGNGNGSRPY
-2663 DCVVECNSLTIQEVY
+2663 DCIIDCDNHSIQEVY

-2689 GTTLNGVNGE
+2689 STTLNGVNGE

-2710 YTGEASGPLVEGN
+2710 YTGEASGPFVEGN

-2731 TGYIVSLIDGGAT
+2731 TGYIVSLIDSGAT

-2767 TATISGA
+2767 TATISGT
-2774 PVTIL
+2774 PDTIL

-2786 GVFSGGKLFGA
+2786 GIFSGGKLFGA

-2816 DSLGVTQAPPISV
+2816 DSLGVAQVPPISV
-2829 TVTVRDANT
+2829 TVTVKDANT
-2838 LVAVDS
+2838 LAAVES

-2849 EAAAGGDLPAGA
+2849 EAAAGGDLPAGE
-2861 SITIT
+2861 SCTIT
-2866 RSGATASVA
+2866 RSGSTASVA
-2875 HTTHNMTTGM
+2875 HTAHGMTTGM

-2892 AQDEYNGV
+2892 AQDEYNGIY
-2900 FTISNVTTNAYD
+2900 TIGNVSADAYD

-2935 GVTNVSGIF
+2935 GATNASGIL
-2944 QTTTFNYTSDQP
+2944 QVTTFNYTSDQP
-2956 ITGKVRKAT
+2956 IGGRVRRAT
-2965 AGVKY
+2965 AGAKY

-2991 TDE
+2991 LDE